1 MKNIFRFLSLIL
13 LTTAFYGCKDDIM
26 DVPNENNPNFKNV
39 YARGEDVEKVAS
51 GLFKTAFQ
59 GEHYASGV
67 MPMLGVAADNTTCS
81 WGNFAMRDMSWEPR
95 DHAWDNSPTYSNNT
109 YTKYSF
115 DKWYSSIVTAATVI
129 KAINEGANIGT
140 NGADN
145 DRTKAF
151 ARFAMGLAYGDLALV
166 YDRAFL
172 VDETKTVE
180 GTLDAAVSYKEIATA
195 ALGYLE
201 EAMTLSN
208 SNFTIPKSWLGT
220 NADMSNADFKKLVS
234 TTAAR
239 LLAYVPRNKTELAQV
254 DWNKV
259 KTYADN
265 GITSDFNVVQDN
277 DSWVYEAATYLTYSG
292 WGRTDMY
299 VVHMM
304 DPTMPQHWDDS
315 PSFPHPAEST
325 APIDQRLK
333 TDFEY
338 LSFNDFQ
345 PARGYY
351 HFTCYRWN
359 RYDEELDQWI
369 GPKPYYEK
377 AENDMLRAEARAY
390 LGDLQGAADIIN
402 AGTRTTRG
410 QMEPVAANL
419 ADVLQAIHH
428 ERHVELYVSGMGLQF
443 FEMRK
448 RDLLQKGTPLHLPL
462 PAQTLQ
468 TMGLKEFYTF
478 GTVAKADGTNTSNSG
493 WR

>member
-1 MKNIFRFLSLIL
+1 MKNILKLFSIL
-13 LTTAFYGCKDDIM
+13 FLTTAFLSCEEGIM
-26 DVPNENNPNFKNV
+26 DVPNENSPNFKNV
-39 YARGEDVEKVAS
+39 YSKGEDVEKVAS
-51 GLFKTAFQ
+51 GLFKTIFQ

-67 MPMLGVAADNTTCS
+67 TPMLGVAADNATCS

-95 DHAWDNSPTYSNNT
+95 NFAWDNSPTYSNNT
-109 YTKYSF
+109 YTKYTF
-115 DKWYSSIVTAATVI
+115 DKLYSSIVTAATVI
-129 KAINEGANIGT
+129 KAINEGAEIGP
-140 NGADN
+140 NGVDN
-145 DRTKAF
+145 DRSKAF

-172 VDETKTVE
+172 VDENTTVE
-180 GTLDAAVSYKEIATA
+180 GTLDAAVSYKEIGVA
-195 ALGYLE
+195 AMGYLE
-201 EAMTLSN
+201 EAMSLAN
-208 SNFTIPKSWLGT
+208 SNFTIPSSWLGT
-220 NADMSNADFKKLVS
+220 TGDMSSAEFRQLIS

-239 LLAYVPRNKTELAQV
+239 LLASLPRNKTELAQV

-259 KTYADN
+259 KQYADN
-265 GITSDFNVVQDN
+265 GIISDFNVVQD
-277 DSWVYEAATYLTYSG
+277 DVAWVYEGATYLTYTG

-299 VVHMM
+299 VVNMM
-304 DPTMPQHWDDS
+304 DPTQPQHWDDD
-315 PSFPHPAEST
+315 PSFPHPPAST
-325 APIDQRLK
+325 DPIDQRLF

-351 HFTCYRWN
+351 HFTNYRWK
-359 RYDEELDQWI
+359 RYDEELDQWL

-410 QMEPVAANL
+410 QMEPVDANL
-419 ADVLQAIHH
+419 DNVLQAIHH
-428 ERHVELYVSGMGLQF
+428 ERHVQLYVSSFGLQF
-443 FEMRK
+443 FTMRK
-448 RDLLQKGTPLHLPL
+448 LDLLQKGTPLHLPL

-468 TMGLKEFYTF
+468 TMGLNEFYTF
-478 GTVAKADGTNTSNSG
+478 GTEAKADGINTSNGG